1 MTKFLGVWLA
11 AALVL
16 GSVCYAADVEVG
28 GLIQAQYV
36 VLQKT
41 DKDVKDGK
49 APLTTFSTKAA
60 RVKVSS
66 KLTGRISA
74 QATFELAREPNTLE
88 AMLDYTFS
96 KRATVRVGQ
105 FVVPFGLETQMSNFD
120 LEVTERSQVISHLWN
135 NKNTNSPSAYIRD
148 VGAMFTG
155 RYKFLEMKLGTVNG
169 VGYNYAENSEA
180 ASVFPKW
187 GKDNDN
193 HKDIV
198 ARFGAG
204 IPMFAGLGFS
214 IYDGKWPEKAVW
226 AVKDAKGKDRY
237 VVKAQNRKAM
247 GLDLFLDTGK
257 LLFQMEYVRG
267 EGQMV
272 ADYVKETTPGD
283 TLIAADTL
291 KTAWSPDKYSGYY
304 IVLGYRVTPLIEP
317 VFKYDTYDPNRD
329 KGDDILADMWV
340 GLNLN
345 FEGKARLQT
354 IYRIRGEEPKSIDNN
369 QVIVQVSGKF

>member
-36 VLQKT
+36 SEQNPKGDT
-41 DKDVKDGK
+41 S
-49 APLTTFSTKAA
+49 TFGTKAA

-96 KRATVRVGQ
+96 KRATMRVGQ

-120 LEVTERSQVISHLWN
+120 LEVTERSQVISHVWN

-155 RYKFLEMKLGTVNG
+155 RYKFFEMKLGTVNG
-169 VGYNYAENSEA
+169 VGYNYAEDSEV

-214 IYDGKWPEKAVW
+214 IYEGKWPEKAVW
-226 AVKDAKGKDRY
+226 AVKDDKGKDRC
-237 VVKAQNRKAM
+237 VVKARDRKAM

-272 ADYVKETTPGD
+272 ADYWKDKTPED
-283 TLIAADTL
+283 SL
-291 KTAWSPDKYSGYY
+291 KTAWSSDKYGGYY